1 MKTNRRTPMAKQLL
15 KYLSLT
21 LTLLTLAACGGG
33 GGDSSSVPTTY
44 TTATV
49 RIALSGTLPANR
61 AIAGAGFTLALPAD
75 VTPATTNGIIASS
88 VVTPSGTF
96 AGGALIQ
103 PVYTPATATT
113 AGSVRIAV
121 ANAAPAGVTQV
132 GEIATVTLKLANGA
146 VPTAAAFTLPQV
158 GVTVIDTDGNSIGGI
173 DATVSGVTLQ

>member
-1 MKTNRRTPMAKQLL
+1 MMRQLL

-33 GGDSSSVPTTY
+33 GGDSSSGPTTY

-49 RIALSGTLPANR
+49 RISLSGTLPATR
-61 AIAGAGFTLALPAD
+61 AIAGAGFVLTLPEN

-96 AGGALIQ
+96 AGGTLIQ

-113 AGSVRIAV
+113 AGTVQIAV

-146 VPTAAAFTLPQV
+146 MPTAAAFTLPQV
-158 GVTVIDTDGNSIGGI
+158 GVTVIDTDGNSIGGMQVI
-173 DATVSGVTLQ
+173 VSGVQLQ

>member
-1 MKTNRRTPMAKQLL
+1 MIRQLL

-21 LTLLTLAACGGG
+21 LTLLILAACGGG
-33 GGDSSSVPTTY
+33 GGDSSSGPTTY

-49 RIALSGTLPANR
+49 RIALNGTLPANR

-75 VTPATTNGIIASS
+75 VTPATINGIIASS

-96 AGGALIQ
+96 AGGTLIQ

-113 AGSVRIAV
+113 AGTVQIAL
-121 ANAAPAGVTQV
+121 ANAAPSGITQV

-146 VPTAAAFTLPQV
+146 APTAAGFTLPQV
-158 GVTVIDTDGNSIGGI
+158 GVTVIDTDGNS
-173 DATVSGVTLQ
+173 VSGMQVIVTGVQLQ